1 MVSWAHRSPYNTPNG
16 TLAVS
21 VGLMV
26 VTNRP
31 CYMCKNRPHLV
42 RCQSRHR
49 KTLSD
54 RVNFISQFCEL
65 NKSAKLKGPDID
77 AMPTV
82 IGIGVENLQLAHY

>member
-1 MVSWAHRSPYNTPNG
+1 
-16 TLAVS
+16 
-21 VGLMV
+21 
-26 VTNRP
+26 
-31 CYMCKNRPHLV
+31 V